1 MMKYKYTIIIV
12 SLCLIAF
19 GIGIFSRQQKTDNSG
34 YKQVIHSDYDVAYNL
49 EQLKEVSDIIVK
61 GKYVEFIDT
70 WNMSRDPINIQKE
83 DSEYY
88 IEGKNYRF
96 QIEEVIKG
104 NPESDSIIVSI
115 ESATRNSI
123 DFRENDNDQPDIHH
137 YMYTNPR
144 FIEPDIGNEY
154 VLFLDYNNSIENFD
168 YYYGAIEPFSIKIE
182 NNKTILQSNLIIDKI
197 RKKKESTAINV
208 DGVEV
213 NVKEELVPLDDF
225 IGEMDYDQLK
235 NMLFN

>member
-1 MMKYKYTIIIV
+1 M
-12 SLCLIAF
+12 
-19 GIGIFSRQQKTDNSG
+19 
-34 YKQVIHSDYDVAYNL
+34 
-49 EQLKEVSDIIVK
+49 
-61 GKYVEFIDT
+61 
-70 WNMSRDPINIQKE
+70 
-83 DSEYY
+83 
-88 IEGKNYRF
+88 
-96 QIEEVIKG
+96 
-104 NPESDSIIVSI
+104 ESCHYDSIIVSI

-182 NNKTILQSNLIIDKI
+182 NNKTILQSNLITDKI
-197 RKKKESTAINV
+197 RKQKESTAINV